1 MYYTDH
7 LPITKRD
14 DLLIL
19 QECLVTEIKSRGKSC
34 FFTCLCR
41 QPSQTHDQIEDFYKI
56 LDLFLFNINNLN
68 SYCSAVSVN
77 FNPNK
82 GEILKGSLFCGGS
95 S

>member
-34 FFTCLCR
+34 FITCLCR

-82 GEILKGSLFCGGS
+82 GEILEGSSFCGGS